1 MYRKKE
7 ISIWNLIFGVVILY
21 IIMPIISRA
30 ISTYLTTYFMLLI
43 VLLIY
48 FHTILRYRAEFFNDY
63 IGGLML
69 PFVFFQAVMF
79 TYRTNSLLLWGYSVL
94 LWLIPLVIGHYF
106 IQYRIKDITTISKI
120 IIIAFSI
127 TIVTTCVGLIQNPFA
142 SRVLAT
148 ISSSQD
154 VNAIMYNWK
163 NIGGY
168 EFVYFLVLLY
178 PILILAYKQR
188 RVNFVFTAIGTF
200 MIFATVILSEY
211 ATALLLIMCTS
222 ILFLCKKNLD
232 KRGVYILLIVST
244 LILVFFSDSISRF
257 LTYIAETIGS
267 ETIGE
272 RFLALAGGSDTLNS
286 FDDNRIELYQRSL
299 NTFLEHPII
308 GTFFSKSSAIGGH
321 SFVLDTLAQMG
332 ILGGLLLFFMYKK
345 IYNYFI
351 AIFKTQVGY
360 GYVLW
365 AFLQAILLS
374 IINTGMWLEILA
386 MIMPI
391 LVANIYRY
399 GDKNYE
405 NTLDS

>member
-1 MYRKKE
+1 MYKKKE

-48 FHTILRYRAEFFNDY
+48 FHTILRYRAESFNDY

>member
-1 MYRKKE
+1 
-7 ISIWNLIFGVVILY
+7 
-21 IIMPIISRA
+21 
-30 ISTYLTTYFMLLI
+30 
-43 VLLIY
+43 
-48 FHTILRYRAEFFNDY
+48 
-63 IGGLML
+63 ML

>member
-1 MYRKKE
+1 MYKKKE

-48 FHTILRYRAEFFNDY
+48 FHAIWGYGVESFNAY

-69 PFVFFQAVMF
+69 PFIFFQVVMF

-94 LWLIPLVIGHYF
+94 LWLIPLVIGYYF
-106 IQYRIKDITTISKI
+106 IQYRIKDITIISRI
-120 IIIAFSI
+120 IIIAFIS
-127 TIVTTCVGLIQNPFA
+127 TIVTTCVGLVQNPFA

-154 VNAIMYNWK
+154 VNAILYNWK

-178 PILILAYKQR
+178 PILILAYKR
-188 RVNFVFTAIGTF
+188 RRINLVLTAIGTF
-200 MIFATVILSEY
+200 MIFVTVILSEY

-222 ILFLCKKNLD
+222 ILFFCKKNLD
-232 KRGVYILLIVST
+232 KRDVYILLVVST
-244 LILVFFSDSISRF
+244 LILVFFSDSISTV
-257 LTYIAETIGS
+257 LAYIAKTIGS

-299 NTFLEHPII
+299 NTFLEHPIV
-308 GTFFSKSSAIGGH
+308 GTFFSRNSAIGGH
-321 SFVLDTLAQMG
+321 SFILDTLAQMG
-332 ILGGLLLFFMYKK
+332 ILGGLLLFSMYKK

-351 AIFKTQVGY
+351 AIFKTQAGY

-365 AFLQAILLS
+365 AFLQTILLS
-374 IINTGMWLEILA
+374 IINTGMWLEILS

-399 GDKNYE
+399 GEIDHE

>member
-1 MYRKKE
+1 MYKKRG
-7 ISIWNLIFGVVILY
+7 ISVWNLVFGIVILY

-48 FHTILRYRAEFFNDY
+48 FHTVLRYRAKSFNEY

-69 PFVFFQAVMF
+69 PFIFFQVIMLP
-79 TYRTNSLLLWGYSVL
+79 YRTNSILLWGYSVL
-94 LWLIPLVIGHYF
+94 LWLIPLIIGYYF
-106 IQYRIKDITTISKI
+106 TRYRIKDITIISRV
-120 IIIAFSI
+120 IIIAFLI
-127 TIVTTCVGLIQNPFA
+127 TIVTTCVGLIRNPFA

-148 ISSSQD
+148 VSSSQD
-154 VNAIMYNWK
+154 ANAIIYNWK

-188 RVNFVFTAIGTF
+188 RVNLAFTVIGTF

-211 ATALLLIMCTS
+211 ATALLLIICTS
-222 ILFLCKKNLD
+222 ILFFCKKDLN
-232 KRGVYILLIVST
+232 KQGVYMLLLVSI
-244 LILVFFSDSISRF
+244 LILVFCNDYISKF
-257 LTYIAETIGS
+257 LAYIAKTIGS

-272 RFLALAGGSDTLNS
+272 RFLALAGGADTLNS

-299 NTFLEHPII
+299 NTFFTHPIL
-308 GTFFSKSSAIGGH
+308 GSLFSENNAIGGH

-332 ILGGLLLFFMYKK
+332 ILGGAILFFMYKK

-351 AIFKTQVGY
+351 AIFKAQVGY

-365 AFLQAILLS
+365 AFLQTILLS
-374 IINTGMWLEILA
+374 IVNTGMWLEVLA
-386 MIMPI
+386 MMIPI
-391 LVANIYRY
+391 LVSKIY
-399 GDKNYE
+399 GFGEVNYE

>member
-1 MYRKKE
+1 MDRKKW
-7 ISIWNLIFGVVILY
+7 ISIWNLIFGIVILY
-21 IIMPIISRA
+21 TIMPIISRA

-43 VLLIY
+43 LLLIY
-48 FHTILRYRAEFFNDY
+48 FHTILRYRSKSFNEY

-69 PFVFFQAVMF
+69 PFVFFQLAMF
-79 TYRTNSLLLWGYSVL
+79 TYRTNSILLWGYSVL
-94 LWLIPLVIGHYF
+94 LWLLPLIIGYYF
-106 IQYRIKDITTISKI
+106 TRYRLKDITIISRI
-120 IIIAFSI
+120 IVIAFLI

-154 VNAIMYNWK
+154 ANAIIYSWK

-178 PILILAYKQR
+178 PILILAYKEKK
-188 RVNFVFTAIGTF
+188 VNLVFTAVGTV
-200 MIFATVILSEY
+200 MIFITVILSEY

-222 ILFLCKKNLD
+222 ILFFCKKNLG

-244 LILVFFSDSISRF
+244 LILVFCSDYISQF
-257 LTYIAETIGS
+257 LTYIAESIGS

-272 RFLALAGGSDTLNS
+272 RFLALAGGADTLKS

-299 NTFLEHPII
+299 NTFFEHPIV
-308 GTFFSKSSAIGGH
+308 GTFLSGNNVIGGH

-332 ILGGLLLFFMYKK
+332 ILGGVLLFLMYKK

-351 AIFKTQVGY
+351 AVFKYQVGY

-365 AFLQAILLS
+365 AFLQTILLS

-386 MIMPI
+386 MIIPI
-391 LVANIYRY
+391 LVSQIYGY
-399 GDKNYE
+399 GEINYE

>member
-1 MYRKKE
+1 
-7 ISIWNLIFGVVILY
+7 
-21 IIMPIISRA
+21 
-30 ISTYLTTYFMLLI
+30 MLLI

-48 FHTILRYRAEFFNDY
+48 FHTVLGYGAESFNEY

-69 PFVFFQAVMF
+69 PFIFFQVIMF
-79 TYRTNSLLLWGYSVL
+79 NYRTNSMLLWGYSVL
-94 LWLIPLVIGHYF
+94 LWLIPLVIGYYF
-106 IQYRIKDITTISKI
+106 TRYRIKDITIISRV
-120 IIIAFSI
+120 IIIAFLI
-127 TIVTTCVGLIQNPFA
+127 TIVTTCAGLIQDPFA

-148 ISSSQD
+148 VSSSKD
-154 VNAIMYNWK
+154 ANSIMYNWK

-168 EFVYFLVLLY
+168 EFVYFLVLIY

-188 RVNFVFTAIGTF
+188 KVNLVFTVIGTF
-200 MIFATVILSEY
+200 MIFATVILSQY
-211 ATALLLIMCTS
+211 ATALLFIICTS
-222 ILFLCKKNLD
+222 ILFFCKKNLN
-232 KRGVYILLIVST
+232 KRGVYMLLIISA
-244 LILVFFSDSISRF
+244 LILVFCRDYVSRF

-272 RFLALAGGSDTLNS
+272 RFFALAGGTDTLNS

-299 NTFLEHPII
+299 STFFEHPIL
-308 GTFFSKSSAIGGH
+308 GSFFSENNAIGGH

-332 ILGGLLLFFMYKK
+332 LLGGAILFFMYKK

-351 AIFKTQVGY
+351 AIFKYQVGY

-374 IINTGMWLEILA
+374 IVNTGMWLEVLTM
-386 MIMPI
+386 MIPI
-391 LVANIYRY
+391 LVSKIY
-399 GDKNYE
+399 GFGEINYE

>member
-1 MYRKKE
+1 MYKEKE
-7 ISIWNLIFGVVILY
+7 ISIWNLVFGVVILY
-21 IIMPIISRA
+21 IIMPIISRI
-30 ISTYLTTYFMLLI
+30 ISTYLTTYFVLLI

-48 FHTILRYRAEFFNDY
+48 FHTVLGYGAESFNEY

-69 PFVFFQAVMF
+69 PFIFFQVIMF
-79 TYRTNSLLLWGYSVL
+79 NYWTNSMLLWGYSVL
-94 LWLIPLVIGHYF
+94 LWLIPLVIGYYF
-106 IQYRIKDITTISKI
+106 TRYRIKDITIISRV
-120 IIIAFSI
+120 IIIAFLI
-127 TIVTTCVGLIQNPFA
+127 TIVTTCAGLIQDPFA

-148 ISSSQD
+148 VSSSKD
-154 VNAIMYNWK
+154 ANSIMYNWK

-168 EFVYFLVLLY
+168 EFVYFLVLIY

-188 RVNFVFTAIGTF
+188 KVNLVFTVIGTF
-200 MIFATVILSEY
+200 MIFATVILSQY
-211 ATALLLIMCTS
+211 ATALLFIICTS
-222 ILFLCKKNLD
+222 ILFFCKKNLN
-232 KRGVYILLIVST
+232 KRGVYMLLIISA
-244 LILVFFSDSISRF
+244 LILVFCRDYVSRF

-272 RFLALAGGSDTLNS
+272 RFFALAGGTDTLNS

-299 NTFLEHPII
+299 STFFEHPIL
-308 GTFFSKSSAIGGH
+308 GSFFSENNAIGGH

-332 ILGGLLLFFMYKK
+332 LLGGAILFFMYKK

-351 AIFKTQVGY
+351 AIFKYQVGY

-374 IINTGMWLEILA
+374 IVNTGMWLEVLTM
-386 MIMPI
+386 MIPI
-391 LVANIYRY
+391 LVSKIY
-399 GDKNYE
+399 GFGEINYE